1 MVTRV
6 STRRLL
12 LQNRLALGHMM
23 NWGKHCVPVA
33 NLGRMLASALVAS
46 LGTAY
51 KRVLADVRF
60 WPIADITVCT
70 AHVCFGG

>member
-1 MVTRV
+1 
-6 STRRLL
+6 
-12 LQNRLALGHMM
+12 
-23 NWGKHCVPVA
+23 VPVA